1 MQSNESS
8 GRAAANRVPE
18 CGHLSMDADSKLSTM
33 EYAHG
38 IMDIEPKKLAE
49 GRGAH

>member
-1 MQSNESS
+1 MKAVVVP
-8 GRAAANRVPE
+8 RANRVPE

-33 EYAHG
+33 ECVHG